1 MQMTKELAL
10 IYALLAATLFGL
22 SAPLSK
28 LLLDRVEPLPLA
40 SLLYLGAGLGVGL
53 VLLLQ
58 RNSGKA
64 REARLTRTD
73 LPWLITAILAG
84 GVGAPIGILYGLRA
98 TPAAT
103 ASLLLNFEVV
113 ATAGIAALAFREH
126 TGRRTWLAVGA
137 ITAASI
143 LLSLDPGAGG
153 GFSTGALLILAACIL
168 WGIDNNATGRISLKD
183 PKRIVTVKGLAAGS
197 VSALLAIGVG
207 QSFPSG
213 MAIVYGLLLGA
224 ISYGASIVLFV
235 RSLRSLGAA
244 RTGALFGT
252 APFIGMALSLV
263 IFREPPGLSFYLS
276 LPIMLVGAWLLTTE
290 RHSHLHVHTPM
301 EHDHAHQHSDAHHD
315 HEHPEIVEPGLSHS
329 HPHRHESTTHEHPHS
344 PDAHHRHT
352 HDETT
357 EGE

>member
-1 MQMTKELAL
+1 MV
-10 IYALLAATLFGL
+10 YALLAAMLFGL

-28 LLLDRVEPLPLA
+28 LLLDQVEPLPLA

-58 RNSGKA
+58 RVRGSQT
-64 REARLTRTD
+64 EAGLTKQD
-73 LPWLITAILAG
+73 LPWLTAAILAG

-137 ITAASI
+137 ITIASV
-143 LLSLDPGAGG
+143 LLSLDPNAGW
-153 GFSTGALLILAACIL
+153 GFSSGALLILAACML

-197 VSALLAIGVG
+197 VSAVLALSVG
-207 QSFPSG
+207 QAFPSG
-213 MAIVYGLLLGA
+213 MAVVYGLALGA
-224 ISYGASIVLFV
+224 VSYGASIVLFV
-235 RSLRSLGAA
+235 RALRSLGAA

-252 APFIGMALSLV
+252 APFLGMGLSLLV
-263 IFREPPGLSFYLS
+263 FREAPDLTFYLS
-276 LPIMLVGAWLLTTE
+276 LPIMLLGAWLLTTE
-290 RHSHLHVHTPM
+290 KHGHIHVHVPL
-301 EHDHAHQHSDAHHD
+301 EHDHAHEHDAHHQHS
-315 HEHPEIVEPGLSHS
+315 HEAAVGAKTRHS
-329 HPHRHESTTHEHPHS
+329 HPHRHEPMTHDHPHR
-344 PDAHHRHT
+344 PDAHHRHE
-352 HDETT
+352 HEQGDPPS
-357 EGE
+357 